1 MRPNNSVFLLI
12 FKMKILIIIQLISE
26 LLLTAFGAAQFSEG
40 QISGGSYT
48 GGDSPGSKLPGG
60 NFIGVILLGEFSRMG
75 FSLYSEYNTMRLT
88 LLQA

>member
-1 MRPNNSVFLLI
+1 MGVHFPEGKLLGV
-12 FKMKILIIIQLISE
+12 KLWGWGGG
-26 LLLTAFGAAQFSEG
+26 GAAQFSEG
-40 QISGGSYT
+40 QISGGSFT